1 MMAGSS
7 FQVERPMSISE
18 ITKRAE
24 DYVFSDTI
32 PPKYWLR
39 TGETLLREAQI
50 YEREQNDQQ
59 AYMLLMRYTNLIAE
73 RLPKHPAY
81 KQLEN
86 RAGVKAAI
94 KTLREVMVTMEVLK
108 PRIDAR
114 YNAYMEKNKHRS
126 VAVDNDGSRASTWA
140 NFAASDPAV
149 AGNTTTL
156 DAEENSQLA
165 VMIAHK
171 EIRRRDAA
179 RRSVRQAGVSAK
191 EEQQRRTAGLWDGW
205 DAGLS
210 RDGASASRDDDEM
223 RRNMEASRRRMDGSH
238 DVLRDTGLRR
248 QGEPRPTPARNGTSE
263 YHYPSITRSQPIRYE
278 DNFESRSR
286 SISPARSLPPKPP
299 KERFSEVYEPE
310 PPPRPLPKE
319 RLGEAYE
326 PEPPPRPGKETLDP
340 IEASMSDP
348 KATFTFRPSAYLEN
362 GNPLR
367 TIFLPPTVRTEFLKY
382 AESNTRRNLETCG
395 MLCGTVISNAIFI
408 QQVVIPEQE
417 NTSDTCEMINESAFF
432 DYVDSQENAMVLG
445 WIHTHPTQTCFMSSR
460 DLHTHCA
467 YQIMIPESIAIV
479 CAPSKNPSW
488 GVFRLTD
495 PPGMQCVRACTKP
508 GIFHPHEE
516 TNIYTD
522 ALRPG
527 HVFEA
532 KGLEFTIVDLR
543 PDS

>member
-1 MMAGSS
+1 
-7 FQVERPMSISE
+7 
-18 ITKRAE
+18 
-24 DYVFSDTI
+24 
-32 PPKYWLR
+32 
-39 TGETLLREAQI
+39 
-50 YEREQNDQQ
+50 
-59 AYMLLMRYTNLIAE
+59 MLLMRYTNLIAE
-73 RLPKHPAY
+73 KLPTHSTY
-81 KQLEN
+81 KQPEN
-86 RAGVKAAI
+86 RAGVKAAV
-94 KTLREVMVTMEVLK
+94 KTLREVMATMEVLK
-108 PRIDAR
+108 PQIDAR
-114 YNAYMEKNKHRS
+114 YNAYMEKNQHS
-126 VAVDNDGSRASTWA
+126 SIAVDNDGSRASTWA

-165 VMIAHK
+165 VKIAHK

-179 RRSVRQAGVSAK
+179 RRAVRQAGVSER
-191 EEQQRRTAGLWDGW
+191 EERQRRTAGLWDHW
-205 DAGLS
+205 DSGLS

-238 DVLRDTGLRR
+238 DIVPDTARR
-248 QGEPRPTPARNGTSE
+248 TQVNPRPAPERNGTSD
-263 YHYPSITRSQPIRYE
+263 YRYPSITRSQPVRYE
-278 DNFESRSR
+278 DDFESRSR
-286 SISPARSLPPKPP
+286 SISPPRPLPPKPP
-299 KERFSEVYEPE
+299 KERFGEVYQPEPPPRLHPNGRFGEVYEPE
-310 PPPRPLPKE
+310 PPPLPGKE
-319 RLGEAYE
+319 RLHPIEH
-326 PEPPPRPGKETLDP
+326 P

-367 TIFLPPTVRTEFLKY
+367 TIFLPPTLRTEFLRY

-479 CAPSKNPSW
+479 CAPSKNPS
-488 GVFRLTD
+488 
-495 PPGMQCVRACTKP
+495 
-508 GIFHPHEE
+508 
-516 TNIYTD
+516 
-522 ALRPG
+522 
-527 HVFEA
+527 
-532 KGLEFTIVDLR
+532 
-543 PDS
+543 

>member
-1 MMAGSS
+1 MSS
-7 FQVERPMSISE
+7 PTQSHLNIGCEQGKLYCEKCVSI
-18 ITKRAE
+18 KCVRQ
-24 DYVFSDTI
+24 
-32 PPKYWLR
+32 
-39 TGETLLREAQI
+39 LLTFWQAQI

-59 AYMLLMRYTNLIAE
+59 AYMLLMRYTNLIAD

-81 KQLEN
+81 KQPEN
-86 RAGVKAAI
+86 RAGVKASI
-94 KTLREVMVTMEVLK
+94 KTLREVMGTMEVLK

-114 YNAYMEKNKHRS
+114 YNAYMERNKHRS
-126 VAVDNDGSRASTWA
+126 LAVDNDGSKGSTWA

-191 EEQQRRTAGLWDGW
+191 EEQQRRIAGLWDGW

-223 RRNMEASRRRMDGSH
+223 RRNMEASRRTMEGSH
-238 DVLRDTGLRR
+238 GTIPDAVRRR
-248 QGEPRPTPARNGTSE
+248 QGEQRPTPARNGTSE
-263 YHYPSITRSQPIRYE
+263 YHYPSIAKSQPIRYDE
-278 DNFESRSR
+278 SVESRSR
-286 SISPARSLPPKPP
+286 SISPPRSGPPKPP
-299 KERFSEVYEPE
+299 KERFGEAHQPEV
-310 PPPRPLPKE
+310 PPRPLPEKWA
-319 RLGEAYE
+319 GEVYE
-326 PEPPPRPGKETLDP
+326 PQPPPRPGKETLDP

-348 KATFTFRPSAYLEN
+348 KMSYTFRPSAYLEN

-367 TIFLPPTVRTEFLKY
+367 TVFLPPTLRTEFLKY
-382 AESNTRRNLETCG
+382 AESNTRQNLETCG
-395 MLCGTVISNAIFI
+395 MLCGTVISNALFI

-479 CAPSKNPSW
+479 CAPSKSPS
-488 GVFRLTD
+488 
-495 PPGMQCVRACTKP
+495 
-508 GIFHPHEE
+508 
-516 TNIYTD
+516 
-522 ALRPG
+522 
-527 HVFEA
+527 
-532 KGLEFTIVDLR
+532 
-543 PDS
+543 